1 VPIALAM
8 LAVCAP
14 VPAMAASSDF
24 HVTPSNLYIRES
36 FQGAPVTISADIPKK
51 SGTVSAIVEIRGT
64 EHDDHLLRQGR
75 RGGLWMSVG
84 EVTIHGAPSAYLVM
98 STPDLP
104 SHSDIGDGW
113 GYGALQKHVEFT
125 GVLPKDGADTLFDQ
139 FVKLKESEGLYGI
152 FPKSLNLGDAPG
164 DSSKVEGRLMLPS
177 NIAPG
182 NYHIVL
188 SVLNSGKLMEQRAT
202 DLHVEMQGIP
212 GFLTKLAYQHSVLY
226 GLAAV
231 VIAIITGFVMGIL
244 FTSKGAH

>member
-1 VPIALAM
+1 
-8 LAVCAP
+8 
-14 VPAMAASSDF
+14 MASPSDF

-36 FQGAPVTISADIPKK
+36 FQGAPVTISAVIPKT
-51 SGTVSAIVEIRGT
+51 SSAVSAIVEIKGT

-84 EVTIHGAPSAYLVM
+84 EVTVHGAPSVYLVM

-113 GYGALQKHVEFT
+113 GYGTLQKRVEFT
-125 GVLPKDGADTLFDQ
+125 GVLPKDGSGTLFEQ

-152 FPKSLNLGDAPG
+152 LPKSLNLVGVPG
-164 DSSKVEGRLMLPS
+164 DSTKVEGRLMLPS
-177 NIAPG
+177 NVAPG
-182 NYHIVL
+182 NYRVVL
-188 SVLNSGKLMEQRAT
+188 SVLNSGQLTEQRTT
-202 DLHVEMQGIP
+202 DLHVEMQGMP
-212 GFLTKLAYQHSVLY
+212 GFLAKLAYQHAVIY

-231 VIAIITGFVMGIL
+231 VIAIITGFVMGLL